1 MCVCVLEG
9 LNDQLCDFD
18 CKLDHCITPTHTHT
32 LAHPHTHTHPPTH
45 THKHAHTHT
54 PPTTTTT
61 TPTTTTNTTTPTD
74 QATCHKAGHKIEML
88 HVEYFGVACMF
99 SQVFATCCTLHVA
112 CLLGC
117 RATEKNRPWNPTACN
132 TNMYVMHLKQTYVKH
147 QSILGPVHIVAPPYE
162 LAFAA

>member
-1 MCVCVLEG
+1 MVCCNELYINICVCVFSKASTINCVTLVA
-9 LNDQLCDFD
+9 NS
-18 CKLDHCITPTHTHT
+18 ITVS
-32 LAHPHTHTHPPTH
+32 HPHTH
-45 THKHAHTHT
+45 KHTHT
-54 PPTTTTT
+54 NTHTPTTTTTTTT

-74 QATCHKAGHKIEML
+74 QATCHKAGHKTEML